1 MNYLR
6 VDELFAMVQ
15 IKMQLKK
22 LKLDLQPSQT
32 DLIFCYDILHHVSRS
47 FAAVIMQLH
56 PELRDAVC
64 IFYLVLRGLDT
75 VEDDMDI
82 PIPTKKVELPV
93 FHEKLYDPAWC
104 IDGIGKGKERTL
116 LQEFFRVSNEFMKLK
131 KPYREVISDICK
143 KMADGMCHFL
153 DTPVQ
158 TKHDYDL
165 YCHYVAGLVGHGLS
179 RLFASSGLED
189 PNLANDL
196 TVANHMGLFL
206 QKTNIIR
213 DYYEDICES
222 PPRIFWPREIWS
234 SFTTDI
240 ANFKDPQHLG
250 DAMECLHA
258 MIADALVHVPYV
270 IEYMASLKERSVFL
284 FCAIPQV
291 MAIATLTKLY
301 NNKAVFHDKVKIR
314 KGLACKIMLQCDTL
328 DRALAQF
335 SVHLGELEAALND
348 EDPSYDVT
356 RQLCQQSRVALNAHL
371 HGGNAASG
379 GSYARSFITHYPAL
393 GGQLLYSI
401 VDNIGGYFRK
411 N

>member
-6 VDELFAMVQ
+6 VDELFSMVR

-22 LKLDLQPSQT
+22 LKLNLHPSQT
-32 DLIFCYDILHHVSRS
+32 DLLFCYDILQHVSRS
-47 FAAVIMQLH
+47 FAAVIMQLND
-56 PELRDAVC
+56 ELRDAVC

-82 PIPTKKVELPV
+82 SIPTKKVELPV
-93 FHEKLYDPAWC
+93 FHEKLYDDKWC

-116 LQEFFRVSNEFMKLK
+116 LQEFFRVSKEFMKLK
-131 KPYREVISDICK
+131 KEYREVISDICK

-153 DTPVQ
+153 ETPVQ
-158 TKHDYDL
+158 TKKEYDL
-165 YCHYVAGLVGHGLS
+165 YCHYVAGLVGHGLT
-179 RLFASSGLED
+179 RLFASSGLEN
-189 PNLANDL
+189 PRLADDL

-213 DYYEDICES
+213 DYFEDISEN

-240 ANFKDPQHLG
+240 HNFKDPRHLG
-250 DAMECLHA
+250 DAKECLHA
-258 MIADALVHVPYV
+258 MIADALVHVPFV

-291 MAIATLTKLY
+291 MAIATLAKLY
-301 NNKAVFHDKVKIR
+301 NNKDVFGDKVKIR
-314 KGLACKIMLQCDTL
+314 KGLACKIMLQCDSL

-335 SVHLGELEAALND
+335 SVHLAELETALID

-356 RQLCQQSRVALNAHL
+356 RALCQQSRVALNAHM
-371 HGGNAASG
+371 GAAG
-379 GSYARSFITHYPAL
+379 TSYARSFITHYPAL

-401 VDNIGGYFRK
+401 VDNVGGYFRK
-411 N
+411 